1 MQHEAAALD
10 QVGPGLRGGARDD
23 RAAPTDDAP
32 VVQDQGVDGTEGLD
46 GVRGVNG
53 NPVRGPGLVD
63 AGPLGGQQGIL
74 EPVGEDP
81 AGGLPVG
88 GAHAPGRHGAVGV
101 VGADLAGEGLQLGP
115 GVGHLVAGLGEGVRR
130 VPHEGLQRDH
140 ERGAVGHG
148 GVDADLDPVPVPAG
162 LHVAVDLIGQR
173 VDDAGVDELGHHGGL
188 GHDGQVRQVLRV
200 VLARR
205 RGPRAGGQVGSRT
218 VEQLGAQLGG
228 AGVLD
233 VDARA
238 ALELGHGGLEALG
251 LGAGQAAGDGDGGA
265 LVALIGLVG
274 GAAGGRRRARPTG

>member
-10 QVGPGLRGGARDD
+10 QLSPGLYWGAGDD
-23 RAAPTDDAP
+23 RAAPAGDAP
-32 VVQDQGVDGTEGLD
+32 VVQDQGVDGAEGLHR
-46 GVRGVNG
+46 VRGVDG
-53 NPVRGPGLVD
+53 RPVRGPGLVD
-63 AGPLGGQQGIL
+63 AGPLGGQQGVL
-74 EPVGEDP
+74 EPVGENP
-81 AGGLPVG
+81 ASGLAIG
-88 GAHAPGRHGAVGV
+88 GAHAPGRYGAVGV

-115 GVGHLVAGLGEGVRR
+115 GAGHLVASLGEGIRR

-162 LHVAVDLIGQR
+162 LHVAVDLVGQR

-188 GHDGQVRQVLRV
+188 RHDGQVGQVLGV

-205 RGPRAGGQVGSRT
+205 RGPRAGGQVGSRA

-233 VDARA
+233 VDASA
-238 ALELGHGGLEALG
+238 ALEFGHGGLEALG

-265 LVALIGLVG
+265 LVALVGLVG
-274 GAAGGRRRARPTG
+274 GAAGGRRRAGPTG